1 MPPYQEITMLYLHQN
16 YPTHPFFDIDS
27 SPENRDRVVKSAQD
41 FLVILGAEGRM
52 VLAAGVLC
60 GNPEPSHLAYLLQ
73 SKYGE
78 SKSKWTER
86 HVEHGFILML
96 ASPNEFNTLFN
107 RCQQNQR
114 WLEYDN
120 VLRDAYQNLDFKRK
134 PSNPEFKHNPED
146 VVFLHNNRLEGWE

>member
-1 MPPYQEITMLYLHQN
+1 MLYLHQN

-27 SPENRDRVVKSAQD
+27 SLENRERAVKSAQD

-78 SKSKWTER
+78 SKSNMDSSSCLPPQMSS
-86 HVEHGFILML
+86 ILYSTD
-96 ASPNEFNTLFN
+96 ASRTN
-107 RCQQNQR
+107 
-114 WLEYDN
+114 
-120 VLRDAYQNLDFKRK
+120 A
-134 PSNPEFKHNPED
+134 
-146 VVFLHNNRLEGWE
+146 G